1 MAFRRRRTVVL
12 LAATLVVPALALA
25 ACGSSAGGSGGDAR
39 ALLERAFSQPVE
51 SADVDIDAQIEIDG
65 LAGFEKPLRIQA
77 SGPYVKSE
85 STLPKL
91 DLDVGI
97 DAQGSG
103 QTIQSGLL
111 STGDRVFLKF
121 GGDFYEQPPEQV
133 ARTNRQLARD
143 RGKGGGS
150 LSDLG
155 LDPGKWIVDASLE
168 GEEQIDGV
176 ATEHVSAT
184 LDVEALV
191 EDVNGLVRRSAG
203 ALGGDDTA
211 RPLGRREIERLTRTV
226 EDPSFDVYVGKDDD
240 VVRRLSLRLDVS
252 VPENDRG
259 DVGGIDGASI
269 RLSAEL
275 HDVGGDQRVE
285 PPSDSRPLSDLTS
298 QLGSL
303 RAIAGG
309 ALGGGDDERG
319 TTTPDSGGGSPG
331 DGTTTDGSTTDGST
345 TDGSTTDVFERY
357 GECLERARPD
367 DADAITRCAE
377 LVR

>member
-12 LAATLVVPALALA
+12 LAAMLAISAALS
-25 ACGSSAGGSGGDAR
+25 ACGDSSSGSGGGNGGGGGGDAEQ
-39 ALLERAFSQPVE
+39 LLERAFGQPVD

-65 LAGFEKPLRIQA
+65 LDGFEEPLRIEA
-77 SGPYVKSE
+77 TGPYVKSE
-85 STLPKL
+85 DRLPQL
-91 DLDVGI
+91 DLDIGI
-97 DAQGSG
+97 DAQGAG
-103 QTIQSGLL
+103 QTIQAGLL

-133 ARTNRQLARD
+133 ARNNRQLARD
-143 RGKGGGS
+143 GKQGGGS

-155 LDPGKWIVDASLE
+155 LDPSGWIVDASVE

-176 ATEHVSAT
+176 ATEHISGT

-191 EDVNGLVRRSAG
+191 DDLNGLLKRSAG
-203 ALGGDDTA
+203 ALGGGEGA
-211 RPLGRREIERLTRTV
+211 QPLRRTDIEQLSETV

-240 VVRRLSLRLDVS
+240 VIRRLSLRLDVS
-252 VPENDRG
+252 VPEDDRN
-259 DVGGIDGASI
+259 DVGGIAGGSI

-275 HDVGGDQRVE
+275 GDVGGNQKVE

-303 RAIAGG
+303 GSIAGG
-309 ALGGGDDERG
+309 VLGGDG
-319 TTTPDSGGGSPG
+319 G
-331 DGTTTDGSTTDGST
+331 DGTPTPPDAGGESPPGGATPDGTGTDI
-345 TDGSTTDVFERY
+345 FERY

-367 DADAITRCAE
+367 DAEAITRCAE